1 MERDQFT
8 FYRSFWEALKALP
21 KKDQLPFVMAVCS
34 YALDGES
41 KPLTGAPYAAF
52 LLVKPILDKASK
64 KSANGKQGGSK
75 PKANGKQGGSKPEQT
90 GSHIEGERE
99 IEEERER
106 EKEKDIYPPTPLQ
119 GGKKQNDQI
128 PTFEEVLEEAK
139 IRGVPD
145 LAQPFFDYY
154 AAAGWRDSDGKPVYS
169 WRQKLVSWKVR
180 EDDRLRKQIAA
191 ERRNRDGGHSMDK
204 PKGSGKKSFAEMA
217 REMEEK
223 KYDT

>member
-41 KPLTGAPYAAF
+41 RPLTGAPYASF

-64 KSANGKQGGSK
+64 KAANGKQGGSK
-75 PKANGKQGGSKPEQT
+75 PKAKGKQGESKPEQT
-90 GSHIEGERE
+90 ASNIEGEKE
-99 IEEERER
+99 GEEERE
-106 EKEKDIYPPTPLQ
+106 KDISPPTPSP
-119 GGKKQNDQI
+119 GGKKQNGKI
-128 PTFEEVLEEAK
+128 PVFEEVLEEAK

-145 LAQPFFDYY
+145 LARPFFDYY

-191 ERRNRDGGHSMDK
+191 EGRKQDGRPGAV
-204 PKGSGKKSFAEMA
+204 GG
-217 REMEEK
+217 
-223 KYDT
+223 DTDTGAYLPGITRL